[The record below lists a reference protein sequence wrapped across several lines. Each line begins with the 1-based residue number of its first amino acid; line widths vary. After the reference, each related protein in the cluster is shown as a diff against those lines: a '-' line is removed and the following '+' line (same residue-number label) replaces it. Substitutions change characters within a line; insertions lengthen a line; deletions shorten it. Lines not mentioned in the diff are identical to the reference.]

1 MDIDL
6 LHGDCLELMKDI
18 PDGSVDMILT
28 DPPYLQGYKTNR
40 RKDNRHEFS
49 SEILNDTPQTGSLM
63 IVKFLELSYQKL
75 RNNSSILVFC
85 NTNKIDFFKQ
95 EIEKAGF
102 KIKNIIVW
110 VKNNHTA
117 GDLKASFGHQYE
129 FVILANKGRR
139 FINGNRDNDVMFFD
153 KVAGK
158 EQLHQNQ
165 KPVDLLQY
173 LVEKLSDSNNTILDP
188 FMGSGSTGVACVN
201 TGRKFIGMEL
211 EEKYFDIAK
220 ERIEQASTEAIV
232 KNELKLLED

>member
-1 MDIDL
+1 MIDL
-6 LHGDCLELMKDI
+6 KQGNCLELMKGI
-18 PDGSVDMILT
+18 PDGSVDMVLT

-40 RKDNRHEFS
+40 RKNNHHEFS
-49 SEILNDTPQTGSLM
+49 SEILNDTPQAGSCM
-63 IVKFLELSYQKL
+63 IVKFLKLSYQKL
-75 RNNSSILVFC
+75 RDNSAILVFC

-95 EIEKAGF
+95 EIENAGF

-117 GDLKASFGHQYE
+117 GDLKAAFGHQYE

-139 FINGNRDNDVMFFD
+139 YINGNRDNDIMFFD

-173 LVEKLSDSNNTILDP
+173 LVEKLSDSNDTVLDP

-201 TGRKFIGMEL
+201 TGRSFIGMEL
-211 EEKYFDIAK
+211 DDKYFKIAE
-220 ERIEQASTEAIV
+220 ERINNA
-232 KNELKLLED
+232 KR

>member
-1 MDIDL
+1 MINL
-6 LHGDCLELMKDI
+6 QQGDCLELMKDI

-28 DPPYLQGYKTNR
+28 DPPYLQGYKTSY
-40 RKDNRHEFS
+40 RKNNHHEFC
-49 SEILNDTPQTGSLM
+49 SEILNDTFQTGSYM
-63 IVKFLELSYQKL
+63 IVEFLKLSYQKL
-75 RNNSSILVFC
+75 RSNSAILVFC
-85 NTNKIDFFKQ
+85 NTNGIDFFKQ
-95 EIEKAGF
+95 EIENAGF

-139 FINGNRDNDVMFFD
+139 YIHGKRDNDVMFFD
-153 KVAGK
+153 RVAGK

-173 LVEKLSDSNNTILDP
+173 LVEKLSDSNDTVLDP

-201 TGRKFIGMEL
+201 TSRDFIGMEL
-211 EEKYFDIAK
+211 DDKYFKIA
-220 ERIEQASTEAIV
+220 EQRIDEARH
-232 KNELKLLED
+232 NFELF

>member
-1 MDIDL
+1 MQSIKL
-6 LHGDCLELMKDI
+6 LKGDCLELMKDI
-18 PDGSVDMILT
+18 PDESIDMILT

-40 RKDNRHEFS
+40 RKDNHHEFS
-49 SEILNDTPQTGSLM
+49 SEILNDTPQTGSRM

-75 RNNSSILVFC
+75 RNNSAILVFC

-139 FINGNRDNDVMFFD
+139 FINGNRDNDVMF
-153 KVAGK
+153 A
-158 EQLHQNQ
+158 
-165 KPVDLLQY
+165 
-173 LVEKLSDSNNTILDP
+173 
-188 FMGSGSTGVACVN
+188 
-201 TGRKFIGMEL
+201 
-211 EEKYFDIAK
+211 
-220 ERIEQASTEAIV
+220 
-232 KNELKLLED
+232 

>member
-1 MDIDL
+1 MINL
-6 LHGDCLELMKDI
+6 QQGDCLELMKDI
-18 PDGSVDMILT
+18 PDGSIDMILT
-28 DPPYLQGYKTNR
+28 DPPYLQGYKTNY

-49 SEILNDTPQTGSLM
+49 SEILNDTPQTGSRM

-129 FVILANKGRR
+129 FVILANKGQR

-153 KVAGK
+153 RVAGK

-201 TGRKFIGMEL
+201 TNRNFIGMEL
-211 EEKYFDIAK
+211 EEKYFKIA
-220 ERIEQASTEAIV
+220 EHRIEQA
-232 KNELKLLED
+232 KNLKLLDD

>member
-1 MDIDL
+1 MQSIKL
-6 LHGDCLELMKDI
+6 LKGDCLELMKDI

-49 SEILNDTPQTGSLM
+49 SEILNDTPQTGSRM

-188 FMGSGSTGVACVN
+188 FMGSGSTGVACIN
-201 TGRKFIGMEL
+201 TNRKFIGMEL
-211 EEKYFDIAK
+211 DAKYFNIAK
-220 ERIEQASTEAIV
+220 ERIEKAQKIASTV
-232 KNELKLLED
+232 V

>member
-1 MDIDL
+1 MSKIDL
-6 LHGDCLELMKDI
+6 RQGNCLELMKSI

-40 RKDNRHEFS
+40 RKDNHHEFS

-75 RNNSSILVFC
+75 RNNSAILVFC

-117 GDLKASFGHQYE
+117 GDLKASFGH
-129 FVILANKGRR
+129 
-139 FINGNRDNDVMFFD
+139 
-153 KVAGK
+153 
-158 EQLHQNQ
+158 
-165 KPVDLLQY
+165 
-173 LVEKLSDSNNTILDP
+173 
-188 FMGSGSTGVACVN
+188 
-201 TGRKFIGMEL
+201 
-211 EEKYFDIAK
+211 
-220 ERIEQASTEAIV
+220 
-232 KNELKLLED
+232 

>member
-1 MDIDL
+1 MQSIKL
-6 LHGDCLELMKDI
+6 LKGDCLELMKDI
-18 PDGSVDMILT
+18 PDESIDMILT

-40 RKDNRHEFS
+40 RKDNHHEFS
-49 SEILNDTPQTGSLM
+49 SEILNDTPQTGSRM

-75 RNNSSILVFC
+75 RNNSAILVFC

-173 LVEKLSDSNNTILDP
+173 LVEELSDSNNTILDP

-201 TGRKFIGMEL
+201 TNRNFIGMEL
-211 EEKYFDIAK
+211 DEKYFEIAK
-220 ERIEQASTEAIV
+220 QRIGEIV
-232 KNELKLLED
+232 KLEKE